1 MQIENRTPFRAMA
14 LPGLD
19 RSGAEIVTL
28 IVKGTFA
35 LGDRGRPEAVAAA
48 DQVDIAMADE
58 SAGEPGQSPTKIESD
73 LAMHKPA
80 TDLIL
85 IGFAYAPRG
94 GTSTKFEVG
103 FSVGRHVQLG
113 ELTFTE
119 KSRRVALHEME
130 RYEASSG
137 WLGPQKGPFG
147 FGYFPKNRPP
157 RVGLAGTYDAKWSE
171 TRSPLLPQDFD
182 DRFFQAA
189 FPGLILP
196 SALRGDEPVAAS
208 GVTPD
213 GQLRTVLPGEGVSA
227 RAFLAGAERSE
238 RPRLDT
244 VVLEP
249 EQRRLVL
256 VWRWML
262 AVGGSFSRVRGFLI
276 DRAAIA

>member
-1 MQIENRTPFRAMA
+1 MQIENRTPYRALAM
-14 LPGLD
+14 PGLD
-19 RSGAEIVTL
+19 RDGREVVTL

-35 LGDRGRPEAVAAA
+35 LGDRGRSQAVDAA
-48 DQVDIAMADE
+48 DQVDIAMADA
-58 SAGEPGQSPTKIESD
+58 SAGEPGQSPTTIESD

-80 TDLIL
+80 TDLVL

-94 GTSTKFEVG
+94 GASNKFEVG

-113 ELTFTE
+113 ELTC
-119 KSRRVALHEME
+119 KDKAQRVPLHDME

-137 WLGPQKGPFG
+137 WMGPQKGPFG

-157 RVGLAGTYDAKWSE
+157 RAGFAGTYDAKWTES
-171 TRSPLLPQDFD
+171 RCPLLPVDFD

-196 SALRGDEPVAAS
+196 SPLRGDEPVAAS

-213 GQLRTVLPGEGVSA
+213 GQLRTTLPGEGVSA
-227 RAFLAGAERSE
+227 RALLDGAEKSE

-244 VVLEP
+244 VVLDP
-249 EQRRLVL
+249 EARRLVL

-262 AVGGSFSRVRGFLI
+262 AVPGSFSRVRGFLI
-276 DRAAIA
+276 DRVAIA